1 MKKLSNLLLVLMVI
15 LFCLMVISIVSCKKT
30 EMGFLKVDV
39 SEVILTSSSSNQSFK
54 VESNEAWE
62 IDGENRE
69 LLIGA
74 NAATF
79 GWVLVSPVRGN
90 SSEEVTLQLAD
101 TEKPT
106 NREKIT
112 LKIIGNSGV
121 RTITIR
127 YRKE

>member
-1 MKKLSNLLLVLMVI
+1 MNKNGLVI
-15 LFCLMVISIVSCKKT
+15 LFCLMAISIVSCKKT
-30 EMGFLKVDV
+30 EIGFLKVDV

-69 LLIGA
+69 LLIGG

-79 GWVLVSPVRGN
+79 GWVLVSPFRGN
-90 SSEEVTLQLAD
+90 SSKEVTLQLAD

-106 NREKIT
+106 NREQIT
-112 LKIIGNSGV
+112 LKIIGNSGM
-121 RTITIR
+121 RTITVR
-127 YRKE
+127 YRKEQ